1 MSDPKLLA
9 AQSILK
15 THFLNIG
22 ELRQRIVDNFK
33 LKPLSISGDVESTIL
48 GCLDSQKQLIKE
60 QYQNV
65 VKKQTGQSRRRKI
78 KKLSKTMRRSL

>member
-9 AQSILK
+9 SQTILK
-15 THFLNIG
+15 TYFVNIG

-48 GCLDSQKQLIKE
+48 GCLDSQKQLIKD
-60 QYQNV
+60 QYQN